1 MKLTWFAG
9 TTVRIHIGGQI
20 LVTDADGA
28 PGFIDRRELLSGAD
42 RSFSFAAGDE
52 GLPVIDPAKW
62 RPRTPSK
69 ILDDTPADNTVRIQ
83 RIGTGAM
90 LIDAV
95 GEPPLVL
102 ICDAD
107 APRFGRWA
115 DDAVVVL
122 FGAGGTL
129 VAIGAQ
135 LLELARPKLIA
146 LAADEQAIDPAIEAL
161 REHLAGA
168 ALVSLEPGLALEV

>member
-20 LVTDADGA
+20 LVADADGA
-28 PGFIDRRELLSGAD
+28 PGFVDRRELLSGAD

-69 ILDDTPADNTVRIQ
+69 FLDDNPIDDTVRVQ
-83 RIGTGAM
+83 RIGAGAI
-90 LIDAV
+90 LIDAI

-102 ICDAD
+102 IGGTE

-115 DDAVVVL
+115 DNAVVTL
-122 FGAGGTL
+122 FGDGEAMI
-129 VAIGAQ
+129 AIGTV
-135 LLELARPKLIA
+135 LLDIARPKLIA
-146 LAADEQAIDPAIEAL
+146 LAADEQAIDLAIDEL
-161 REHLAGA
+161 REHLEGA
-168 ALVSLEPGLALEV
+168 ALVSLEPALALEV

>member
-9 TTVRIHIGGQI
+9 ATVRVHIGGQI
-20 LVTDADGA
+20 LVADADGA

-42 RSFSFAAGDE
+42 RNFSFAAGDE
-52 GLPVIDPAKW
+52 GLPVVDPAKW
-62 RPRTPSK
+62 RPRTPPK
-69 ILDDTPADNTVRIQ
+69 FLDDTPADETVRIQ
-83 RIGTGAM
+83 RIGAGAV
-90 LIDAV
+90 LIDAI

-102 ICDAD
+102 IGGVE

-115 DDAVVVL
+115 DNAVVTL
-122 FGAGGTL
+122 FGDGEAIVATGT
-129 VAIGAQ
+129 Q
-135 LLELARPKLIA
+135 LLEIARPKLIA
-146 LAADEQAIDPAIEAL
+146 LAADEQAIDLAIEAL

>member
-9 TTVRIHIGGQI
+9 TTVRINIGGQI

-28 PGFIDRRELLSGAD
+28 PGFVDPRELLSGAD
-42 RSFSFAAGDE
+42 RSFGFAAGDE

-69 ILDDTPADNTVRIQ
+69 IPDDTPANNTVRVQ
-83 RIGTGAM
+83 RIGTAAM
-90 LIDAV
+90 LIDAI

-102 ICDAD
+102 IGGVEAS
-107 APRFGRWA
+107 RFGRWA
-115 DDAVVVL
+115 DNAVVTL
-122 FGAGGTL
+122 FGDGEAIIATGT
-129 VAIGAQ
+129 Q
-135 LLELARPKLIA
+135 LLEIARPKLIA
-146 LAADEQAIDPAIEAL
+146 LAADEQAIDLAIEAL